1 MQETPSFTQA
11 KSREGEAS
19 PPMHVNKRRLVQ
31 AVTLCVIYVVRAT
44 YYIYIH
50 YSWEDWIILAYK

>member
-11 KSREGEAS
+11 KSKEGEAS
-19 PPMHVNKRRLVQ
+19 PMHVNKRRLVQ
-31 AVTLCVIYVVRAT
+31 AIPLCVIYVVRAT

-50 YSWEDWIILAYK
+50 YSMGGLDYISL